1 MGVVRTGKVTDAI
14 LALARS
20 TDIAVGD
27 GVKERGAEA
36 AGWQGVPGQS
46 SFVGYA
52 VLHSIEGGRTYGP
65 IAEPNNDADQ
75 LYQVTGVGSTR
86 QQAEQVADDLREA
99 LEGQYPQIADAREV
113 MLITVDFLGG
123 ARRDDT
129 VSPAVWI
136 TTDRF
141 RVMTT
146 PATTGS

>member
-1 MGVVRTGKVTDAI
+1 MAVVRTGKVTDAI

-20 TDIAVGD
+20 TDIPVGD
-27 GVKERGAEA
+27 GAKDRGAES
-36 AGWQGVPGQS
+36 AGWQGAPGQS

-65 IAEPNNDADQ
+65 ITDPNDDADT
-75 LYQVTGVGSTR
+75 LYQITGVGSIR
-86 QQAEQVADDLREA
+86 PQAEQVADDLREA

-141 RVMTT
+141 RVMST
-146 PATTGS
+146 PGNAGS